1 MTSCFLLGSK
11 SLTQDSTGPSS
22 YNDSCAA
29 NMEDTTLVPQAS
41 TVTDNQSYHHTPH
54 AKSTAKLPKGDSSNS
69 GK

>member
-22 YNDSCAA
+22 YNDSCAT

-54 AKSTAKLPKGDSSNS
+54 AKSTAKLLKRDSSNS

>member
-1 MTSCFLLGSK
+1 MPSRFLLGSK

-22 YNDSCAA
+22 YNDTCGT

-54 AKSTAKLPKGDSSNS
+54 AKSTAKLLKRDSSNS